1 VPADYLSL
9 TMVCHRLLRCPRVL
23 IEGDGMIESSET
35 PNCVATSSITTAG
48 AVAPSCYRV
57 SVVSG
62 SLEVSARLKNVADLE
77 LLLRVLGANRVLFAN
92 EDQSLETAATM
103 QAVPK
108 ANRPM
113 RKTSK
118 AKTIKARSVCTHA
131 PIRSRDFDFD
141 LVLLGEIMQASRRR
155 TPILIRPQ

>member
-9 TMVCHRLLRCPRVL
+9 TMVCHRLLQCPRVL

-35 PNCVATSSITTAG
+35 ANCVATSSTTTAG
-48 AVAPSCYRV
+48 DVAPSCYRV

-77 LLLRVLGANRVLFAN
+77 LLIRVLEANRVLFAN

-118 AKTIKARSVCTHA
+118 AN
-131 PIRSRDFDFD
+131 
-141 LVLLGEIMQASRRR
+141 QSRRAAFAH
-155 TPILIRPQ
+155 TYQSEAEILTLT

>member
-1 VPADYLSL
+1 MPADYLSL
-9 TMVCHRLLRCPRVL
+9 TMVCHRLLQCPRVL

-35 PNCVATSSITTAG
+35 ANCVATSSTTT
-48 AVAPSCYRV
+48 
-57 SVVSG
+57 

-77 LLLRVLGANRVLFAN
+77 LLIRVLEANRVLFAN

-118 AKTIKARSVCTHA
+118 ANQSRSEVFAHA
-131 PIRSRDFDFD
+131 EA
-141 LVLLGEIMQASRRR
+141 EIL
-155 TPILIRPQ
+155 TLT

>member
-9 TMVCHRLLRCPRVL
+9 TMVCHRLLQCPRVL

-35 PNCVATSSITTAG
+35 ANCVATSSTTTAG

-77 LLLRVLGANRVLFAN
+77 LLIRVLEANGVLFAN

-118 AKTIKARSVCTHA
+118 AN
-131 PIRSRDFDFD
+131 
-141 LVLLGEIMQASRRR
+141 QSRRAAFAH
-155 TPILIRPQ
+155 TYQSEAEILTLT